1 MTDPSVPADTPPAP
15 ASDGGGAAA
24 PDDEARR
31 TNRFE
36 IAVAILLGI
45 AALMTAL
52 SSYVADHDDGQQLN
66 YLQASGR
73 TYLDANDAYAAGDQQ
88 LGLDQTIFV
97 EYATAAN
104 DNDIPLAA
112 YLGNELSPT
121 LAPAIKEW
129 SKDSVK
135 AKTPFSGD
143 NPIYVP
149 PQYAEGEKLDAKAQK
164 QFDKADFYDG
174 RGDQFVMATVIFAAA
189 LGLLGIASVVRRFAL
204 KLGFGGLGTAA
215 LIGGI
220 VVMATNL

>member
-1 MTDPSVPADTPPAP
+1 MADDSAPSDTAPPP
-15 ASDGGGAAA
+15 ASDGDGAAISEH
-24 PDDEARR
+24 EARR

-104 DNDIPLAA
+104 DNDIPLLQAA
-112 YLGNELSPT
+112 GYGVAMGN
-121 LAPAIKEW
+121 A
-129 SKDSVK
+129 
-135 AKTPFSGD
+135 TPG
-143 NPIYVP
+143 
-149 PQYAEGEKLDAKAQK
+149 AKAVAK
-164 QFDKADFYDG
+164 WVAPGTNARSSTSSVCRTARSAVSLRRLRVKSH
-174 RGDQFVMATVIFAAA
+174 
-189 LGLLGIASVVRRFAL
+189 ASDA
-204 KLGFGGLGTAA
+204 
-215 LIGGI
+215 
-220 VVMATNL
+220 

>member
-1 MTDPSVPADTPPAP
+1 MADDPAPPDSAPPA
-15 ASDGGGAAA
+15 AAA
-24 PDDEARR
+24 GDGDREARR

-66 YLQASGR
+66 FLQASGR

-88 LGLDQTIFV
+88 LSLDQTIFV

-104 DNDIPLAA
+104 DNDLPLAA

-121 LAPAIKEW
+121 LAPAIREW
-129 SKDSVK
+129 SKDSVT
-135 AKTPFSGD
+135 ATTPFSGD
-143 NPIYVP
+143 RPIYVP
-149 PQYAEGEKLDAKAQK
+149 PQYADGERLDAKAQK

-204 KLGFGGLGTAA
+204 KLGFGGAGTAA